1 MFCKNCGTQISDGA
15 AFCSSCGA
23 TTNGNAPKIQPTVTQ
38 FTGAN
43 SYNASS
49 NAIQPDI
56 YSNLSPVNA
65 PQRLCSGFA
74 CFMTSFGVGAV
85 LASITGFVFGVC
97 CIFDPKFD
105 FSNALS
111 IILASLPYAAVS
123 LLFMLPSI
131 IPIKKHITG
140 NKIKAVLLCALK
152 GYIAFL
158 KVELYIA
165 CFWVPPLF
173 LWARE
178 IDPNIY
184 YISDGTGTK
193 VLFHLKKD

>member
-56 YSNLSPVNA
+56 YSNPSPANV

-74 CFMTSFGVGAV
+74 CFMTCFGVLSFLGCV
-85 LASITGFVFGVC
+85 IGFVFGVC

-105 FSNALS
+105 FTDALS

-123 LLFMLPSI
+123 LLLMLPSI

-152 GYIAFL
+152 GYIAFQ
-158 KVELYIA
+158 KVGLYVG

-173 LWARE
+173 LWARK
-178 IDPNIY
+178 IDPDIY

>member
-56 YSNLSPVNA
+56 YSNPSPANV
-65 PQRLCSGFA
+65 PQLLCSGFA
-74 CFMTSFGVGAV
+74 CFMTLIGLMGASFGV
-85 LASITGFVFGVC
+85 SIFLTGVFG
-97 CIFDPKFD
+97 IFDPGFAFID
-105 FSNALS
+105 ALTL
-111 IILASLPYAAVS
+111 IFASLVVTAVFS
-123 LLFMLPSI
+123 LFMLPSI
-131 IPIKKHITG
+131 IPIKTHITG
-140 NKIKAVLLCALK
+140 NKIIAFLLCIIK
-152 GYIAFL
+152 SNIVIL
-158 KVELYIA
+158 KVELYVA

-184 YISDGTGTK
+184 YISDGTRTK

>member
-56 YSNLSPVNA
+56 YSNPSPANV

-74 CFMTSFGVGAV
+74 CFLTFIGVICIPICVATFLAGVYGIFEPGTAFTDALSFTFISLVYIAV
-85 LASITGFVFGVC
+85 L
-97 CIFDPKFD
+97 
-105 FSNALS
+105 
-111 IILASLPYAAVS
+111 

-152 GYIAFL
+152 GYIASQ
-158 KVELYIA
+158 KVALYVA

-173 LWARE
+173 LWARK

-193 VLFHLKKD
+193 VLFHMKKD

>member
-56 YSNLSPVNA
+56 YSNPSPANV

-74 CFMTSFGVGAV
+74 CFMTF
-85 LASITGFVFGVC
+85 LGVC
-97 CIFDPKFD
+97 CFLVCVVVFGAGVYGIFDPEVD
-105 FSNALS
+105 FTEALTC
-111 IILASLPYAAVS
+111 ILVTLAYIALS

-152 GYIAFL
+152 GYIASQ
-158 KVELYIA
+158 KVGLYVA

-173 LWARE
+173 LWARK

>member
-23 TTNGNAPKIQPTVTQ
+23 ATNGNAPKIQPTVTQ

-56 YSNLSPVNA
+56 YSNPSPANV

-74 CFMTSFGVGAV
+74 CFITFFGVIMFLISV
-85 LASITGFVFGVC
+85 LVFGAGVYG
-97 CIFDPKFD
+97 IFDPGTD
-105 FSNALS
+105 FTDALTV
-111 IILASLPYAAVS
+111 ILVSLAYIAVS
-123 LLFMLPSI
+123 LLLMLPSI

-152 GYIAFL
+152 GYIASQ
-158 KVELYIA
+158 KVGLYVA
-165 CFWVPPLF
+165 CFWIPPLF
-173 LWARE
+173 LWARK

-193 VLFHLKKD
+193 VLFHMKKD

>member
-56 YSNLSPVNA
+56 YSNPSPANV
-65 PQRLCSGFA
+65 PQLLCSGLA
-74 CFMTSFGVGAV
+74 CFMTIIGLMGVSLGV
-85 LASITGFVFGVC
+85 SIFLTGVFG
-97 CIFDPKFD
+97 IFDPGID
-105 FSNALS
+105 FIDALTL
-111 IILASLPYAAVS
+111 IFASLVVTAVF

-140 NKIKAVLLCALK
+140 NKIIAFLLCILK
-152 GYIAFL
+152 ANIVIL

-173 LWARE
+173 LWARK

-193 VLFHLKKD
+193 VLFHMKKD